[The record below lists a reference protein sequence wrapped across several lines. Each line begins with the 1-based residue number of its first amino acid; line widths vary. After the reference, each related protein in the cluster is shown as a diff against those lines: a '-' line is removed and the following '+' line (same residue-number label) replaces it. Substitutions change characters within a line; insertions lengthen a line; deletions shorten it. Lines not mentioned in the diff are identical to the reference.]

1 MKEVVKNILD
11 FIISDKT
18 LFILLMVNLF
28 GRFTNE
34 TVAAINQHNV
44 TDAVAGFVVL
54 LVTAFATVRF
64 YPQIK
69 D

>member
-1 MKEVVKNILD
+1 MKEALKNIIE
-11 FIISDKT
+11 FITSDKT

-34 TVAAINQHNV
+34 TIAAINQHNV
-44 TDAVAGFVVL
+44 IDAVAGFVVL